1 MLALHFPFSVSDSP
15 SPSLARALASV
26 TQRIEQHPE
35 LMAEHPGLGHPYF
48 TLSTE
53 LTDTYGK
60 PAMLWDANAVQI
72 AFRKDGAIYSL
83 SEVAGKSS
91 GGWMGS
97 CIAEGRLEAF
107 ARAWLEQTDPSRT
120 EQIALF

>member
-1 MLALHFPFSVSDSP
+1 MLNLHLDSGDSP
-15 SPSLARALASV
+15 ALARALASV
-26 TQRIEQHPE
+26 AQRIDKHPE
-35 LMAEHPGLGHPYF
+35 LVTEHPGLGHPYF
-48 TLSTE
+48 VLSAE

-60 PAMLWDANAVQI
+60 PGMLWDACFVRI
-72 AFRKDGAIYSL
+72 AFRNDGRIYSL
-83 SEVAGKSS
+83 SEERDGERRSS

-107 ARAWLEQTDPSRT
+107 ARAWLEQTDPARV

>member
-1 MLALHFPFSVSDSP
+1 MLALHLPESDSP
-15 SPSLARALASV
+15 ALARALASV
-26 TQRIEQHPE
+26 AQRIEQHPE
-35 LMAEHPGLGHPYF
+35 LMTESPGLGTPYF
-48 TLSTE
+48 TLSAE

-60 PAMLWDANAVQI
+60 PGMLWDANSVQI
-72 AFRKDGAIYSL
+72 AFRKNGAVYSL

-107 ARAWLEQTDPSRT
+107 ARAWLEQTDPCRV